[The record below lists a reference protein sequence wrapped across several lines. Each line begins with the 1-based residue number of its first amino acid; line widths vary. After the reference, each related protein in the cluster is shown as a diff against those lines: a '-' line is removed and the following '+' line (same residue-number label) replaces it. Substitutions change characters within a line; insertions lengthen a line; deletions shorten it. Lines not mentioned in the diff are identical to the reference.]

1 MAVILSLPPEIEQ
14 KLRERAARAGQSV
27 ERYIQQLVETDVLST
42 NGEQP
47 APRSPVQPFDVP
59 SSRSPE
65 ERLATV
71 RREFEKSGMSDE
83 ELASLVEEIRE
94 EIWQEKQSR
103 KHP

>member
-1 MAVILSLPPEIEQ
+1 MAVILSLPPEMEQ

-27 ERYIQQLVETDVLST
+27 ECYVQQLVERDVLST

-59 SSRSPE
+59 SSKSPE
-65 ERLATV
+65 EILATV
-71 RREFEKSGMSDE
+71 RQGFEKSGMSDE

>member
-1 MAVILSLPPEIEQ
+1 MAVILCLPPEMEQ
-14 KLRERAARAGQSV
+14 KIRERAARAGQSV
-27 ERYIQQLVETDVLST
+27 ECYVQQLVARDVLST

-47 APRSPVQPFDVP
+47 ARRSQAQPDVP
-59 SSRSPE
+59 SSRTPE
-65 ERLATV
+65 EILTTV
-71 RREFEKSGMSDE
+71 RQEFEKSGMSDE